1 MIRSQVFRMLSLR
14 FTASLFLLAVTLLP
28 PALFSGCACFNKDN
42 VPTLNF
48 VEKHLVPESTT
59 SQVIASP
66 VVFPIGLVALGV
78 DIAIVHPAMVI
89 PDAASDT
96 KDALWDDLDWDKMY
110 VTECAALPWRT
121 FVTPVVF
128 TGDFLGRAFFD
139 IPGKAEQIRG
149 KEKYAGDLAKAGGLV
164 KEGKYA
170 EDLAKAGKLVEEGKY
185 SEAQKTLKEIR
196 MDSLPDK
203 EQQEM
208 MFLELKVQ
216 CLTGDYESVSGYYL
230 QDLLKSD
237 RKQEVFAFLETC
249 RKSDQP
255 MVRWTACQALLAAY
269 EQETEKLRN
278 VFRELMAEQDT
289 VLRAMGLRFVGER
302 SRVYTALLP
311 DLKRVAEEDGNP
323 TNRALAAHIVEQRGK

>member
-1 MIRSQVFRMLSLR
+1 VLRTLSLR
-14 FTASLFLLAVTLLP
+14 FTASLSLLAATLLL

-42 VPTLNF
+42 VPSLNF

-59 SQVIASP
+59 GQVVASP
-66 VVFPIGLVALGV
+66 VVFPICLVALGV
-78 DIAIVHPAMVI
+78 DIAIVHPAAVI

-170 EDLAKAGKLVEEGKY
+170 EDLAKAGRLVDEGKHA
-185 SEAQKTLKEIR
+185 EAQKILKDIR
-196 MDSLPDK
+196 MNSLPDK
-203 EQQEM
+203 ERQEM

-216 CLTGDYESVSGYYL
+216 CLTGNYESVNGYYL
-230 QDLLKSD
+230 QDLLKSG
-237 RKQEVFAFLETC
+237 RKQEVLALLDTC

-269 EQETEKLRN
+269 ERETEKLRDL
-278 VFRELMAEQDT
+278 FRELMAEQDP
-289 VLRAMGLRFVGER
+289 VLRALALRFVGER
-302 SRVYTALLP
+302 GRSDAALLP
-311 DLKRVAEEDGNP
+311 DLKRVAQEDSNP
-323 TNRALAAHIVEQRGK
+323 TNRALAAHIVEQLGK